1 MTNILAAAGNDGSNP
16 LEFLTQFGIEW
27 QLLVSQGISFAI
39 VAVALYYFVF
49 KPVIKVSAERQQKI
63 EQGLKD
69 AEEARKNLET
79 AQQTAKSK
87 LDEAA
92 AEAAKVLSEAR
103 DSAKRSIAA
112 ASEEASAKAVEI
124 RALNASQLE
133 MDKARMKEE
142 LKSEL
147 SELVAETATKL
158 IGRILTPEQR
168 AALAAEAADELAK
181 TNGKDKE

>member
-69 AEEARKNLET
+69 AEEARK
-79 AQQTAKSK
+79 K
-87 LDEAA
+87 
-92 AEAAKVLSEAR
+92 R
-103 DSAKRSIAA
+103 DS
-112 ASEEASAKAVEI
+112 
-124 RALNASQLE
+124 L
-133 MDKARMKEE
+133 
-142 LKSEL
+142 
-147 SELVAETATKL
+147 
-158 IGRILTPEQR
+158 
-168 AALAAEAADELAK
+168 
-181 TNGKDKE
+181 